1 MSNNRVFL
9 PGLVGSTQSPGES
22 LEGREDIKSKDS
34 GVITFGENG
43 KYIQDKYIQLFHE
56 SNKISISP
64 RISHRPLQY
73 QYWTPTSQHQKQND
87 YYYNGNQENISCIWW
102 LHTEALVPDDKRS
115 KKSTQSTDW
124 KRWVL

>member
-1 MSNNRVFL
+1 MPRNMVFLLLAVIIITYNLMTNNRVFL

-22 LEGREDIKSKDS
+22 LEGEDIKSKDS

-73 QYWTPTSQHQKQND
+73 
-87 YYYNGNQENISCIWW
+87 
-102 LHTEALVPDDKRS
+102 
-115 KKSTQSTDW
+115 
-124 KRWVL
+124 

>member
-1 MSNNRVFL
+1 MTNDRVFL

-22 LEGREDIKSKDS
+22 LEEEDIKSKDS

-43 KYIQDKYIQLFHE
+43 KYIQDNKYIQLFHE

-73 QYWTPTSQHQKQND
+73 QY
-87 YYYNGNQENISCIWW
+87 
-102 LHTEALVPDDKRS
+102 
-115 KKSTQSTDW
+115 
-124 KRWVL
+124 

>member
-1 MSNNRVFL
+1 MTNNRVFL

-22 LEGREDIKSKDS
+22 LEEEDIKSKDS

-87 YYYNGNQENISCIWW
+87 YYNGNQENISCIWW
-102 LHTEALVPDDKRS
+102 LHTEVLVPDDKRS
-115 KKSTQSTDW
+115 RKSTQSTNW
-124 KRWVL
+124 KRWVI